1 MKLYKS
7 ENALRGKGIT
17 KFSLKCEEEKDKWF
31 NLLNIL
37 YKNDNYSAVVLK
49 GLYDN
54 KKDIVIKVGIKEA
67 INKEYEIAEEIQK
80 LPSHSEGVQG
90 CFGIPNFIRY
100 YCKFI
105 CFDDIRKIIKNEDMI
120 TTYYLC
126 KNGVEEIGIL
136 TMNYYKLGS
145 IGNYN
150 WNNENINLL
159 KNVLRQ
165 SIYAYLLA
173 YYQNGFIHGDFHC
186 DNILLK
192 NKKVCEI
199 DYTLKK
205 LEIDTLEIRIM
216 DFEKSRLNKNLEFKF
231 VLSDI
236 EKLLNSISVNERY
249 TVKFNYKNGML
260 RKMKNKI
267 MDENVNAFSLNESHF
282 NNLDSIIDSFYIEY
296 IK

>member
-7 ENALRGKGIT
+7 ENAIRGKGIT

-37 YKNDNYSAVVLK
+37 YKNDNYTAVVLK

-67 INKEYEIAEEIQK
+67 IDKEYEIAEKINK
-80 LPSHSEGVQG
+80 L
-90 CFGIPNFIRY
+90 PNFIRY

-126 KNGVEEIGIL
+126 KNGTKEIGIL

-145 IGNYN
+145 IGSYN
-150 WNNENINLL
+150 WNNENITLL

-165 SIYAYLLA
+165 SIYAYLFA

-192 NKKVCEI
+192 NKKVCKI
-199 DYTLKK
+199 DYTFKK

-216 DFEKSRLNKNLEFKF
+216 DFEKSRLNKDLEFKF
-231 VLSDI
+231 VLSDV

-249 TVKFNYKNGML
+249 TVKFNYKSGIL

-267 MDENVNAFSLNESHF
+267 MIENINAYSLNESHF
-282 NNLDSIIDSFYIEY
+282 NNLDLVIDSFYIEY
-296 IK
+296 TK

>member
-1 MKLYKS
+1 MKLFKS
-7 ENALRGKGIT
+7 DNALIGKGIT
-17 KFSLKCEEEKDKWF
+17 KFSLKCEEDKDKWF

-37 YKNDNYSAVVLK
+37 YKNDNYSAVIIK

-54 KKDIVIKVGIKEA
+54 KKDIVIKVGIKES
-67 INKEYEIAEEIQK
+67 INKEYEIAEQIKE
-80 LPSHSEGVQG
+80 L
-90 CFGIPNFIRY
+90 PNFIRY

-105 CFDDIRKIIKNEDMI
+105 CFDNIRKIIKNEDMI

-126 KNGVEEIGIL
+126 KNGKEEIGIL
-136 TMNYYKLGS
+136 TMNYYNLGS
-145 IGNYN
+145 IGSYN

-165 SIYAYLLA
+165 SIYAYLFA
-173 YYQNGFIHGDFHC
+173 YYKNGFIHGDFHC

-192 NKKVCEI
+192 NKKICEI
-199 DYTLKK
+199 DYTFKK
-205 LEIDTLEIRIM
+205 IQIESLEVRIM
-216 DFEKSRLNKNLEFKF
+216 DFEKSRLNKDLEFKF

-267 MDENVNAFSLNESHF
+267 MIENINAYSLNETHF
-282 NNLDSIIDSFYIEY
+282 NNLDLIIDSFYIEY
-296 IK
+296 TK